1 MRGRYNKEIKQIE
14 SIAETKGIDLDDIV
28 VNETETKDGDEMIVF
43 RVLETKAETETDSVG
58 VQVSKVPSIQTGDM
72 AFRNEVQN
80 KLNALKR
87 HLSGEQPSEQLEQ
100 DENEQ
105 DQTDDASDTRLNTQS
120 SRTRI
125 GDGAGPGAELDQRLM
140 DVEERL
146 HDLEARVEE
155 LEEYIDALEGLQ
167 KIVGQTDDGEQE

>member
-1 MRGRYNKEIKQIE
+1 MSTSRRYAKEIKQIE

-28 VNETETKDGDEMIVF
+28 VNETETKDGDEMVVF

-87 HLSGEQPSEQLEQ
+87 HLSGEQPSEQLEA
-100 DENEQ
+100 DEIEQ
-105 DQTDDASDTRLNTQS
+105 ETGDESSDSRSASDAGNA
-120 SRTRI
+120 
-125 GDGAGPGAELDQRLM
+125 DGPGAELDARLRA
-140 DVEERL
+140 VEAHL
-146 HDLEARVEE
+146 DDLDARISE
-155 LEEYIDALEGLQ
+155 LEDKSEALDGLQ
-167 KIVGQTDDGEQE
+167 KIVGGDDADD